1 MALKIAYSVLMC
13 R

>member
-1 MALKIAYSVLMC
+1 MKIAYSVLKD